1 MREHAGSAIMAATRA
16 RCGSCAGLFKSI
28 VVGARVGGRLLAEA
42 ALFAQ
47 DETLALR
54 KLEVGPALVV
64 GL

>member
-1 MREHAGSAIMAATRA
+1 MAATRA

-54 KLEVGPALVV
+54 KLEVGAALVV